1 MSDLHSGEN
10 RRFTEMN
17 TNELERLLREDAV
30 RPETDPDD
38 VEALFEAMRELA
50 ARQEETIDTE
60 KAYASF
66 KAHYAPCGDSEDSLY
81 DQPENGMTLVGRHR
95 LHKVLRAV
103 AAAAAV
109 IALGILLSDWLDWKP
124 WAPQP
129 ELPEEKV
136 PGSVVSVAI
145 PDADGREVAVGTV
158 TIDRY
163 GIRASIEEKDA
174 QERTYEV
181 SVNYS
186 FYADNTAQAN
196 EYWTVIGDTVTATSS
211 ESIILQENRGDEF
224 RNLCG
229 AEVTFR
235 ELSSGKSV
243 TQSLICVY
251 PVFE

>member
-10 RRFTEMN
+10 CRFTEMN

-30 RPETDPDD
+30 RPETDPED

-50 ARQEETIDTE
+50 ARQEETIDTK

-66 KAHYAPCGDSEDSLY
+66 KAHYAPRRNSEESLY
-81 DQPENGMTLVGRHR
+81 AQADGGRRSHR
-95 LHKVLRAV
+95 ILWP
-103 AAAAAV
+103 AAAAAA
-109 IALGILLSDWLDWKP
+109 IAVGILLPGLLRWKP
-124 WAPQP
+124 WSPQP
-129 ELPEEKV
+129 EQPQENL

-145 PDADGREVAVGTV
+145 PDGEGREVAVGKV

-163 GIRASIEEKDA
+163 GISASIEEKDA
-174 QERTYEV
+174 GERTYEV

-186 FYADNTAQAN
+186 FYPDNTAQAN
-196 EYWTVIGDTVTATSS
+196 EFWTVLGDTVTATGS
-211 ESIILQENRGDEF
+211 EDVVLRENYGGSYD
-224 RNLCG
+224 NLRG

-235 ELSSGKSV
+235 ELSSDKSV
-243 TQSLICVY
+243 TQSVVCVY

>member
-10 RRFTEMN
+10 RRITEMN
-17 TNELERLLREDAV
+17 TNELERLLRDDTM
-30 RPETDPDD
+30 RPETNPDD
-38 VEALFEAMRELA
+38 VESLFEVMQELA
-50 ARQEETIDTE
+50 ARQEEAIDT
-60 KAYASF
+60 KQAYASF
-66 KAHYAPCGDSEDSLY
+66 ETHYLPCADMEESLY
-81 DQPENGMTLVGRHR
+81 AQQKSQKRAR
-95 LHKVLRAV
+95 LFMVLRT

-109 IALGILLSDWLDWKP
+109 IAVGILLSDWLGWKP

-129 ELPEEKV
+129 ELPEEKI

-163 GIRASIEEKDA
+163 GISASIEEKDA
-174 QERTYEV
+174 RERTYEV

-196 EYWTVIGDTVTATSS
+196 EYWTVIGDTVTTTGS

-235 ELSSGKSV
+235 ELSSDKSV
-243 TQSLICVY
+243 TQSVVY
-251 PVFE
+251 IRPMFE

>member
-10 RRFTEMN
+10 RRVTEMN
-17 TNELERLLREDAV
+17 TNELERLLREDAM

-38 VEALFEAMRELA
+38 VEALFEVMQELA
-50 ARQEETIDTE
+50 SRQGEETVDT
-60 KAYASF
+60 KQAYASF
-66 KAHYAPCGDSEDSLY
+66 ETHYLPCADMEESLY
-81 DQPENGMTLVGRHR
+81 AQQKSQKRAR
-95 LHKVLRAV
+95 LFMVLRT

-109 IALGILLSDWLDWKP
+109 IAVGILLSDWLGWKP

-129 ELPEEKV
+129 ELPEEKI

-163 GIRASIEEKDA
+163 GISASIEEKDA
-174 QERTYEV
+174 RERTYEV

-196 EYWTVIGDTVTATSS
+196 EYWTVIGDTVTTTGS

-235 ELSSGKSV
+235 ELSSDKSV
-243 TQSLICVY
+243 TQSVVY
-251 PVFE
+251 IRPMFE

>member
-1 MSDLHSGEN
+1 MSDLRSGKN
-10 RRFTEMN
+10 RRITEMN
-17 TNELERLLREDAV
+17 TNELERILREDAV
-30 RPETDPDD
+30 RSETDPED
-38 VEALFEAMRELA
+38 VEALFEVMQELA
-50 ARQEETIDTE
+50 SRQEKATDTK

-66 KAHYAPCGDSEDSLY
+66 KAHYAPCADSEDSLY
-81 DQPENGMTLVGRHR
+81 AQPENGMAVVGRHR

-103 AAAAAV
+103 AAAV
-109 IALGILLSDWLDWKP
+109 VALGILLSDWLDWKP

-136 PGSVVSVAI
+136 PGAVVSVAI

-163 GIRASIEEKDA
+163 GISASIEEKDTR
-174 QERTYEV
+174 ERTYEV

-196 EYWTVIGDTVTATSS
+196 EYWTVIGDTVTTTSS

-235 ELSSGKSV
+235 ELSSDKSV
-243 TQSLICVY
+243 TQSVIY
-251 PVFE
+251 IRPMFE